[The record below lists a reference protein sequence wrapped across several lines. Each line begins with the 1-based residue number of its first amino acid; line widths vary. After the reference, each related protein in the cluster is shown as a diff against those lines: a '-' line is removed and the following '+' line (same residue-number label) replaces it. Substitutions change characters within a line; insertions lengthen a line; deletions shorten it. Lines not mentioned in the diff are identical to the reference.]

1 MWRRPMRILVVLGG
15 LLVVAAVSGA
25 TSQWLA
31 TRNELAS
38 TSPQGQL
45 VVVGG
50 HRLHLWCMGA
60 GAPAVILDTGLGG
73 SSAEWG
79 FVQPE
84 VARFTRVCS
93 YDRAGMG
100 YSDPGPS
107 PRTARRIASELA
119 TLVVDRS
126 GIDGRLVVAGAS
138 KSTDCASRVATSS
151 MNSSIFAQRLR
162 SAIDQ
167 IATSIIDAK
176 HDHSGSSSRGWHDDL
191 PPRSR
196 ATSDPAERAR
206 RRVMPSP
213 GRCVLGIDHA
223 NGRDDVEW
231 MVVGVVGN
239 TKSSLDGPFR
249 QTIFTRP
256 RRGRPAHAAARAIVV
271 RRRTARSVDVLPS
284 LRWSF
289 SLSPRSRRT
298 CRRAA
303 ACTSLPSTHCGRI
316 RFYVL
321 SRSGV
326 PRGTVAA

>member
-1 MWRRPMRILVVLGG
+1 
-15 LLVVAAVSGA
+15 
-25 TSQWLA
+25 
-31 TRNELAS
+31 
-38 TSPQGQL
+38 
-45 VVVGG
+45 
-50 HRLHLWCMGA
+50 MGA

-119 TLVVDRS
+119 TLVDRS

-176 HDHSGSSSRGWHDDL
+176 HDHSGSSSCGWHDDL
-191 PPRSR
+191 PRPIAVGLCPYCAHSKTACQVAGRKCLIILVGMAGFEP
-196 ATSDPAERAR
+196 ATPDPQLA
-206 RRVMPSP
+206 
-213 GRCVLGIDHA
+213 
-223 NGRDDVEW
+223 
-231 MVVGVVGN
+231 
-239 TKSSLDGPFR
+239 T
-249 QTIFTRP
+249 
-256 RRGRPAHAAARAIVV
+256 V
-271 RRRTARSVDVLPS
+271 RREARLQ
-284 LRWSF
+284 
-289 SLSPRSRRT
+289 T
-298 CRRAA
+298 
-303 ACTSLPSTHCGRI
+303 
-316 RFYVL
+316 
-321 SRSGV
+321 
-326 PRGTVAA
+326 